1 MAYFRRLHF
10 LLILEKVLIFISD
23 ELDVSRIV
31 SRYDNI
37 RACIAPYNSKRQ
49 FGYSM
54 GTEIQEVLG
63 AVEEMKWTERCDAP
77 PCAAAKA
84 VLCNGKRQRNRK
96 ASSSRVAGAS
106 YMWPRSWRRAP
117 QLPLGDV

>member
-10 LLILEKVLIFISD
+10 LLILEKVLTFISD
-23 ELDVSRIV
+23 ELDVFRMF

-63 AVEEMKWTERCDAP
+63 AVWAAILYLALVKCQGKILVTLYSTLWTIR
-77 PCAAAKA
+77 KS
-84 VLCNGKRQRNRK
+84 QRGFS
-96 ASSSRVAGAS
+96 A
-106 YMWPRSWRRAP
+106 
-117 QLPLGDV
+117 LPTCR